1 MINELVRMMLLSEP
15 DQYGQVHPDETPEL
29 VRAKLQDLEGE
40 IAKIPKEEK
49 EAFEQAKVKCPGQL
63 TEAFKLMFLRCELF
77 IADVSVVFGAFV

>member
-63 TEAFKLMFLRCELF
+63 TEAFKLMFLRCEVF